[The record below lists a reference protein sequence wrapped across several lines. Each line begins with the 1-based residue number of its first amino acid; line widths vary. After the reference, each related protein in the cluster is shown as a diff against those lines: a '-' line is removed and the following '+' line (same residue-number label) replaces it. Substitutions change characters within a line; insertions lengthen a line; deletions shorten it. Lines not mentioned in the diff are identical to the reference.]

1 MSILEKQLRDS
12 CEAVGINPD
21 VARLGK
27 ELNEIAIED
36 AIGKM
41 DPDKMIE
48 CVRRGVK
55 AYYRKDRATEILAR
69 IGGYDE
75 T

>member
-1 MSILEKQLRDS
+1 MLEKQLRDS
-12 CEAVGINPD
+12 CEALGLDPD

-48 CVRRGVK
+48 CVRRGV
-55 AYYRKDRATEILAR
+55 AGYYRRDKANEYLCR
-69 IGGYDE
+69 IGAPL
-75 T
+75 